1 MTEETV
7 VAEQKKYACSSLP
20 TCNVEFIKRL
30 ENLYQYLLERTGS
43 NGLCDKMKRLILNP
57 GDLLELVLDRYTTDE
72 DIKEFAGYIAGNPL
86 IISSAQ
92 KMLFNIAA
100 NGQYE
105 REYES
110 KVDLGDVVREAKGY
124 KVYKIFHSCMGN
136 DEFFIWSKEN
146 PANMIAY
153 IHFELERIAFHDQ
166 VDVIP
171 DALAMTNAL
180 IKLYDCHIANA
191 TDAIDV
197 NIHDVRE
204 ERAINGFYQ
213 EFVLRPSVYTK
224 DRYQILSAFGIHLSN
239 AAK

>member
-1 MTEETV
+1 MTEDTV
-7 VAEQKKYACSSLP
+7 VTEQKKYACSSLP

-30 ENLYQYLLERTGS
+30 ESLYQYLLERTGS
-43 NGLCDKMKRLILNP
+43 NRLCDKMKRLILNP
-57 GDLLELVLDRYTTDE
+57 GDLLELVLDHYTTDE

-92 KMLFNIAA
+92 KMLFNIGA
-100 NGQYE
+100 NGRYE
-105 REYES
+105 QDYEA

-124 KVYKIFHSCMGN
+124 KVYKIFHSCMG
-136 DEFFIWSKEN
+136 DEKLYVWSKEN

-153 IHFELERIAFHDQ
+153 IHFELERLAFHDQ

-191 TDAIDV
+191 ADAIKVD
-197 NIHDVRE
+197 IHDARE

-213 EFVLRPSVYTK
+213 EFVLRTSTYTRE
-224 DRYQILSAFGIHLSN
+224 RYQILSAFGIHLSN
-239 AAK
+239 VAK